1 MSTRSPSVEVLSAAG
16 SFLESMPALI
26 EDAAKRCPQPVSAL
40 QVAALLESSG
50 ITDAAARQ
58 KYGYDDVFELAEAVT
73 QGILESTHLRAQPL
87 ASSLG
92 ANGSSHTRRQPQG
105 TLGPDSLMDYARG
118 PLSLLP
124 MILVS
129 LIIAAYQEMGQ
140 WEAYQVVTLGA
151 SMLGSLLVTS
161 GFIQAASRKGAGYLS
176 QGYVRA
182 ATAVVVR
189 IVAAGALVVLVTAA
203 AAGALVH
210 VALGWLP
217 GDVALMVVAY
227 VALSILWLTAAV
239 LFLVEAS
246 HWFGGSL
253 AVGVGL
259 SWATL
264 QVSAMYRLPRDWAL
278 LSATIVGMCG
288 TAGIAW
294 WVIRRELARRMATAA
309 DSARKVVLPPRP
321 HLLISVLPYFAYGV
335 CYVALIL
342 AGHIAGWMGLFTS
355 RGDPMQVIAAV
366 EIGLTIA
373 LGGHILAGGVAEN
386 TVRRFWARVRAD
398 QEQTPLYRPVH
409 FNQTLER
416 FYVRER
422 NRFLV
427 AVLLC
432 SVLILAVVV
441 LALRVGER
449 MAVTGLPWSEATTLL
464 FLGGLIGYGLLAW
477 GSFNCTFM
485 ISLSR
490 PGDAIQSLVVGMLL
504 TLLQGIGL
512 SLVVSFQ
519 YSAIGIVVGSLGF
532 AIVAS
537 SKLQDLLSRA
547 DYYYYASF

>member
-1 MSTRSPSVEVLSAAG
+1 MSIRSPSVEVLSAAG
-16 SFLESMPALI
+16 SFLESLPALI
-26 EDAAKRCPQPVSAL
+26 EDVAKRCPQPVSAL
-40 QVAALLESSG
+40 QIAALLESSG
-50 ITDAAARQ
+50 ITDTAARQ
-58 KYGYDDVFELAEAVT
+58 KYGCNDVFELAEVVT
-73 QGILESTHLRAQPL
+73 QGVLASTHLRAQPL
-87 ASSLG
+87 TSSPGTNGMPRSRQQSQG
-92 ANGSSHTRRQPQG
+92 AP
-105 TLGPDSLMDYARG
+105 GPDSLMDYARG

-140 WEAYQVVTLGA
+140 WESYQVVTLGA

-182 ATAVVVR
+182 ATAMVVR
-189 IVAAGALVVLVTAA
+189 IVMVGALAVLVTAA
-203 AAGALVH
+203 VAGALVR

-227 VALSILWLTAAV
+227 IALSFLWLTAAV

-264 QVSAMYRLPRDWAL
+264 QVSAMYGLPRDLTL
-278 LSATIVGMCG
+278 LLATIVGMWG
-288 TAGIAW
+288 TVGIAW

-309 DSARKVVLPPRP
+309 DSARKVVLPPGP
-321 HLLISVLPYFAYGV
+321 HLIVSVLPYFAYGV

-342 AGHIAGWMGLFTS
+342 AGHIAGWMGLFTY

-386 TVRRFWARVRAD
+386 TVRRFWARVRGD
-398 QEQTPLYRPVH
+398 QEQTPLYRPAY

-416 FYVRER
+416 FYVHER
-422 NRFLV
+422 NRFLI
-427 AVLLC
+427 AVILC
-432 SVLILAVVV
+432 SVLILAVVLLV
-441 LALRVGER
+441 LRVGER
-449 MAVTGLPWSEATTLL
+449 MAVTGLPWSEATTIL
-464 FLGGLIGYGLLAW
+464 FLCGLIGYGLLAW

-490 PGDAIQSLVVGMLL
+490 PGDAIQALVVGILL
-504 TLLQGIGL
+504 TLLQGVGL
-512 SLVVSFQ
+512 SLVVPFQ
-519 YSAIGIVVGSLGF
+519 YSAIGIIVGGLGF

-537 SKLQDLLSRA
+537 GKLQDLLSRA